1 VGPYRLANSITA
13 RAGRNEATTE
23 EMRNAMIQYR
33 TLFDALMG
41 TTAAGSLSPTPA
53 VGQRIV
59 A

>member
-1 VGPYRLANSITA
+1 
-13 RAGRNEATTE
+13 
-23 EMRNAMIQYR
+23 MRNAMIQYR

-41 TTAAGSLSPTPA
+41 TTAAGSLAPTPA